1 MGLDQLTCIRMVKND
16 VNWDKIK
23 CYQKEDI
30 WQLNFRMTRT
40 TKKYVSPVVKSRMY
54 EILVGSVAKAQ
65 KKGDVVNFLTDLL
78 SPPER
83 EMLAKRLAI
92 AYLLVREKYTHR
104 EISNIL
110 KVGLGTIQRVSRVL
124 EDEGS
129 GYSKIIPT
137 LKKDVSVEEFIDG
150 LVELIGNLDLRP
162 GPNYGT
168 IPRYKPPNKY

>member
-1 MGLDQLTCIRMVKND
+1 MITLVVVRAS
-16 VNWDKIK
+16 
-23 CYQKEDI
+23 
-30 WQLNFRMTRT
+30 
-40 TKKYVSPVVKSRMY
+40 KKYISPQTRERMY
-54 EILVGSVAKAQ
+54 EILVKAISRANHQ
-65 KKGDVVNFLTDLL
+65 KDIVNFLTDLL

-129 GYSKIIPT
+129 GYRKIITT